1 MTRLPSIEDD
11 DFRADILDVA
21 RFTRNWT
28 TITIGLMIDEDQRIT
43 LDDADEAAMLRNA
56 YDAATTLIDDLAR
69 LGYGNAVDIRRVQ
82 ADDLDG

>member
-11 DFRADILDVA
+11 DFREDILDVA

-69 LGYGNAVDIRRVQ
+69 LGYGAAVDIRRVQ
-82 ADDLDG
+82 AEHRDD

>member
-28 TITIGLMIDEDQRIT
+28 TITIGLMIDEDQRIQ

-56 YDAATTLIDDLAR
+56 YDAATTLIDELAR
-69 LGYGNAVDIRRVQ
+69 LGYGSAVDIRRVQ
-82 ADDLDG
+82 AEHQDS